1 MFVKLLNLLLNM
13 KTTTKLL
20 SILFL
25 IMLLL
30 SCDKDTVPFNKEPL
44 NTYYYLSEW
53 QLNQTPYF
61 TNPAFDTIS
70 FASDKGD
77 TLTFVKTKTQT
88 TWNCERTSNNPS
100 NFMQDCF
107 QRIHN
112 TYATIKGIGSFDV
125 YQIETSKYS
134 DSYVLLKF
142 NDKIF
147 YYDDVAI
154 DYFLFPRFIGDIVK
168 NNKSFKNVIYLYH
181 SYSDSLN
188 AISYA
193 NKDFGVF
200 YIDDKIN
207 NLNYLITK

>member
-1 MFVKLLNLLLNM
+1 MQ
-13 KTTTKLL
+13 
-20 SILFL
+20 
-25 IMLLL
+25 

-44 NTYYYLSEW
+44 KTYYYLSEW

-77 TLTFVKTKTQT
+77 TLTFVKTKTDT
-88 TWNCERTSNNPS
+88 TWYCERTSSNPS
-100 NFMQDCF
+100 NDIQDCF
-107 QRIHN
+107 QTIHN
-112 TYATIKGIGSFDV
+112 SYATLKGVGLFDV
-125 YQIETSKYS
+125 KLIKKSRYLNAFIQ
-134 DSYVLLKF
+134 LKF

-154 DYFLFPRFIGDIVK
+154 DDVLFPRFIGDIEK
-168 NNKSFKNVIYLYH
+168 NGKIFNKVIYTYNI
-181 SYSDSLN
+181 YNDSLN

-200 YIDDKIN
+200 FIDDKIN
-207 NLNYLITK
+207 NLKYLITK